1 MPERPGAARLARIIY
16 PRKFH
21 VPSTKNHRVYRF
33 FESHWYL
40 LADLTGS
47 IDKFRG
53 FIEFLVELGTMMLRS
68 ARGTS
73 AITAAL
79 SGARPRT
86 TARSIHTCSVIPST
100 CISAVVYSRRSV
112 HVPQLPF
119 HSTLSYNPHQA
130 SFQPR
135 FERQLH
141 ATAFR
146 MAEMRVETDAFG
158 EIQVPADKYWGAQT
172 ERSLE
177 NFRINQ
183 PQDRMPPPIIKAFGI
198 LKGAA
203 ATVNMNFGLGT
214 LQRLLIVYI
223 HS

>member
-1 MPERPGAARLARIIY
+1 
-16 PRKFH
+16 
-21 VPSTKNHRVYRF
+21 
-33 FESHWYL
+33 
-40 LADLTGS
+40 
-47 IDKFRG
+47 
-53 FIEFLVELGTMMLRS
+53 MMLRS
-68 ARGTS
+68 ARATTS
-73 AITAAL
+73 ALAAPL

-86 TARSIHTCSVIPST
+86 TARSITST
-100 CISAVVYSRRSV
+100 CNSAAAYSTRSS
-112 HVPQLPF
+112 HTPQLPLLF
-119 HSTLSYNPHQA
+119 SVSYKPHQA
-130 SFQPR
+130 SFSFHPR

-146 MAEMRVETDAFG
+146 MAEMRTETDAFG

-203 ATVNMNFGLGT
+203 ATVNMKFGLGT
-214 LQRLLIVYI
+214 LQKLLIMYI
-223 HS
+223 RS

>member
-1 MPERPGAARLARIIY
+1 
-16 PRKFH
+16 
-21 VPSTKNHRVYRF
+21 
-33 FESHWYL
+33 
-40 LADLTGS
+40 
-47 IDKFRG
+47 
-53 FIEFLVELGTMMLRS
+53 MMLRS
-68 ARGTS
+68 ARTTS
-73 AITAAL
+73 AIAAPL
-79 SGARPRT
+79 SGAKPRT
-86 TARSIHTCSVIPST
+86 TARNIHTRSLIPST
-100 CISAVVYSRRSV
+100 CNSAVAYSRRSA

-119 HSTLSYNPHQA
+119 LSTISYNPHQA

-135 FERQLH
+135 FERH
-141 ATAFR
+141 FHSTTFS
-146 MAEMRVETDAFG
+146 MAEMRAETDAFG

-214 LQRLLIVYI
+214 LQKLLVMYI

>member
-1 MPERPGAARLARIIY
+1 
-16 PRKFH
+16 
-21 VPSTKNHRVYRF
+21 
-33 FESHWYL
+33 
-40 LADLTGS
+40 
-47 IDKFRG
+47 
-53 FIEFLVELGTMMLRS
+53 MMLRS
-68 ARGTS
+68 AR
-73 AITAAL
+73 AIAAPM
-79 SGARPRT
+79 SGAGPRT
-86 TARSIHTCSVIPST
+86 TARTIHTRPFTPST
-100 CISAVVYSRRSV
+100 CKSAASQSRRTAHAPLLPFISAV
-112 HVPQLPF
+112 
-119 HSTLSYNPHQA
+119 SYKPHQA
-130 SFQPR
+130 LSQVS

-203 ATVNMNFGLGT
+203 ATVNMKFGLGT
-214 LQRLLIVYI
+214 LQRPLIMCI
-223 HS
+223 RS